1 MSLNVA
7 AVLPDWSDAACR
19 GLDAELFYPGR
30 GQSTREAKS
39 VCKNCV
45 CKAECLEF
53 ALVNMEKFGVWGGRS
68 ERERR
73 RLRRKLRPTGL
84 V

>member
-30 GQSTREAKS
+30 GESTRPAKS
-39 VCKNCV
+39 VCRDCPV
-45 CKAECLEF
+45 KAECLEF
-53 ALVNMEKFGVWGGRS
+53 ALVNHEGHGIWGGVS

-73 RLRRKLRPTGL
+73 RLRRVRRAA
-84 V
+84 